1 VTAIEHPAPP
11 GREGYFGRFGGQYV
25 PEALSGAL
33 TELTDAWHAAEA
45 DPAFAAELAS
55 LLEHYGGRPT
65 PLYHA
70 TRLSAEAGVEI
81 WLKRE
86 DLAHTGSHKINNVVG
101 QALLARR
108 MGKPRV
114 IAETGAG
121 QHGVATATA
130 AALFGLDCTVYMGA
144 EDCRRQRLNV
154 VRMQLLGAEVV
165 PVESG
170 TRTLKDAINEAMRD
184 WVTNVADT
192 HYLIGSAMGPHPFP
206 TMVRELQK
214 VISAESTVQ
223 FADQAGGLPDAV
235 VACVGG
241 GSNAIGSFAEWID
254 VPTGAADGSVQGV
267 RLIGVEAAGEGIGSG
282 RSAATISEGREA
294 VLHGSRSIVLVD
306 DDGQVQPAHSVSAG
320 LDYPGVGPEHAALAA
335 SGRAEYVAATDTEA
349 LEGFRRT
356 CELEG
361 IIPALEPA
369 HAVGWVLRHG
379 REVLGEGARVVLT
392 MSGRG
397 DKDVDEVV
405 EVAGWDVGVA
415 KAFGDGADS
424 EGTDVDRGP
433 GGMAGSEAVPEELA

>member
-1 VTAIEHPAPP
+1 MMETTDGRQHAEPP
-11 GREGYFGRFGGQYV
+11 SAEGYFGQFGGQFV
-25 PEALSGAL
+25 PESLSGAL
-33 TELTDAWHAAEA
+33 
-45 DPAFAAELAS
+45 AELVEAWRHAEQDSTFAEELDS
-55 LLEHYGGRPT
+55 LRRHYGGRPT
-65 PLYHA
+65 PLYA
-70 TRLSAEAGVEI
+70 ARRLSEEAGIDV

-86 DLAHTGSHKINNVVG
+86 DLAHTGSHKLNNVVG

-108 MGKPRV
+108 MGKPRI

-130 AALFGLDCTVYMGA
+130 AALFGLDCTVYMGS

-165 PVESG
+165 PVTSG

-184 WVTNVADT
+184 WVTNVATT

-206 TMVRELQK
+206 TIVRELQK
-214 VISAESTVQ
+214 VISEETAEQ
-223 FADQAGGLPDAV
+223 FVTQAGGQPDAV

-241 GSNAIGSFAEWID
+241 GSNAIGSFAHWID
-254 VPTGAADGSVQGV
+254 VPAV
-267 RLIGVEAAGEGIGSG
+267 RLVGVEAAGGGLGTG
-282 RSAATISEGREA
+282 RSAATIAEGREA

-306 DDGQVQPAHSVSAG
+306 DDGQVLPAHSISAG
-320 LDYPGVGPEHAALAA
+320 LDYPGVGPEHAWLA
-335 SGRAEYVAATDTEA
+335 STGRATYVSATDDDA
-349 LEGFRRT
+349 LYGFRRT

-379 REVLGEGARVVLT
+379 RSEFGAGARIVVT

-405 EVAGWDVGVA
+405 EIAGWDVGVDR
-415 KAFGDGADS
+415 AFARQAEDAVGSA
-424 EGTDVDRGP
+424 VD
-433 GGMAGSEAVPEELA
+433 ASHVAEER

>member
-1 VTAIEHPAPP
+1 MSATVGTAGVGRSEDDV
-11 GREGYFGRFGGQYV
+11 REGYFGPFGGQFV
-25 PEALSGAL
+25 PESLSGAL
-33 TELTDAWHAAEA
+33 TELADAWRTASQ
-45 DPAFAAELAS
+45 DPAFLDELDH
-55 LLEHYGGRPT
+55 LRRTYGGRPT
-65 PLYHA
+65 PLYRA
-70 TRLSAEAGVEI
+70 DRLSDESGLEV

-86 DLAHTGSHKINNVVG
+86 DLAHTGSHKLNNVVG
-101 QALLARR
+101 QALLTKR

-130 AALFGLDCTVYMGA
+130 AALFGLECTVYMGA

-184 WVTNVADT
+184 WVTNVDTT

-206 TMVRELQK
+206 TLVRELQK
-214 VISAESTVQ
+214 VISIEIRAQ
-223 FADQAGGLPDAV
+223 FAAQAGGKPDAV
-235 VACVGG
+235 IACVGG
-241 GSNAIGSFAEWID
+241 GSNAIGAFADWIAED
-254 VPTGAADGSVQGV
+254 GV
-267 RLIGVEAAGEGIGSG
+267 RLIGVEAAGEGVGSG
-282 RSAATISEGREA
+282 RSAATLSEGQEA

-306 DDGQVQPAHSVSAG
+306 DEGQVLPAHSVSAG
-320 LDYPGVGPEHAALAA
+320 LDYPGVGPEHAWLATT
-335 SGRAEYVAATDTEA
+335 GRGEYVGATDEDA
-349 LEGFRRT
+349 LHGFRRT

-369 HAVGWVLRHG
+369 HAVGWLLRHG
-379 REVLGEGARVVLT
+379 REHLGEGARVVLN

-405 EVAGWDVGVA
+405 RVAGWDVGVER
-415 KAFGDGADS
+415 AFRS
-424 EGTDVDRGP
+424 
-433 GGMAGSEAVPEELA
+433 AGLE

>member
-1 VTAIEHPAPP
+1 MSATGTTGTDAPP
-11 GREGYFGRFGGQYV
+11 VASGSAPTREGYFGPFGGQFV
-25 PEALSGAL
+25 PESLSGAL
-33 TELTDAWHAAEA
+33 TELTEAWRTASQ
-45 DPAFAAELAS
+45 DPDFMAELDH
-55 LLEHYGGRPT
+55 LRRTYGGRPT
-65 PLYHA
+65 PLYRA
-70 TRLSAEAGVEI
+70 DRLSAEAGLEV

-86 DLAHTGSHKINNVVG
+86 DLAHTGSHKLNNVVG
-101 QALLARR
+101 QALLTKR

-130 AALFGLDCTVYMGA
+130 AALFGLECTVYMGA

-184 WVTNVADT
+184 WVSNVTTT

-206 TMVRELQK
+206 TLVRELQK
-214 VISAESTVQ
+214 VISIEMRAQ
-223 FADQAGGLPDAV
+223 FAAQAGGLPDAV
-235 VACVGG
+235 IACVGG
-241 GSNAIGSFAEWID
+241 GSNAIGAFADWIEE
-254 VPTGAADGSVQGV
+254 PAV
-267 RLIGVEAAGEGIGSG
+267 RLVGVEAAGDGIGSG
-282 RSAATISEGREA
+282 RSAATLSEGREA

-306 DDGQVQPAHSVSAG
+306 DEGQVRPAHSVSAG
-320 LDYPGVGPEHAALAA
+320 LDYPGVGPEHAWLA
-335 SGRAEYVAATDTEA
+335 STGRGEYVGATDDDA
-349 LEGFRRT
+349 LYGFRRT

-369 HAVGWVLRHG
+369 HAVGWLLRHG
-379 REVLGEGARVVLT
+379 RDHLGEGARVVLN

-405 EVAGWDVGVA
+405 RVAGWDVGVER
-415 KAFGDGADS
+415 AFRADPS
-424 EGTDVDRGP
+424 
-433 GGMAGSEAVPEELA
+433 A

>member
-1 VTAIEHPAPP
+1 MSVTSVPDTAAASTKPEH
-11 GREGYFGRFGGQYV
+11 REGYFGPFGGQFV

-33 TELTDAWHAAEA
+33 TELTAAWREA
-45 DPAFAAELAS
+45 STDEGFLAELDH
-55 LLEHYGGRPT
+55 LRRTYGGRPT
-65 PLYHA
+65 PLYLA
-70 TRLSAEAGVEI
+70 RRLSEEAGVEL

-86 DLAHTGSHKINNVVG
+86 DLAHTGSHKLNNVVG
-101 QALLARR
+101 QALLAKR
-108 MGKPRV
+108 MGKPRL

-130 AALFGLDCTVYMGA
+130 AALFGLECVVYMGA

-154 VRMQLLGAEVV
+154 VRMQLLGATVV

-184 WVTNVADT
+184 WVTNVDTT

-206 TMVRELQK
+206 TMVRELQRI
-214 VISAESTVQ
+214 ISIEMRTQ
-223 FADQAGGLPDAV
+223 FAAQAGGQPDAI

-241 GSNAIGSFAEWID
+241 GSNAIGAFADWID
-254 VPTGAADGSVQGV
+254 EAQV
-267 RLIGVEAAGEGIGSG
+267 RLVGVEAAGDGVGSG
-282 RSAATISEGREA
+282 RSAATLSEGREA

-306 DDGQVQPAHSVSAG
+306 DDGQVRPAHSVSAG
-320 LDYPGVGPEHAALAA
+320 LDYPGVGPEHAWLMT
-335 SGRAEYVAATDTEA
+335 SGRAEYYGATDEDA
-349 LEGFRRT
+349 LHGFRRT

-369 HAVGWVLRHG
+369 HAVGWLLRHG
-379 REVLGEGARVVLT
+379 RDVLGADARVILN

-405 EVAGWDVGVA
+405 RVAGWDVGVER
-415 KAFGDGADS
+415 AFRATGQ
-424 EGTDVDRGP
+424 E
-433 GGMAGSEAVPEELA
+433 

>member
-1 VTAIEHPAPP
+1 MSATVSTAGVGRSEDEV
-11 GREGYFGRFGGQYV
+11 REGYFGPFGGQFV
-25 PEALSGAL
+25 PESLSGAL
-33 TELTDAWHAAEA
+33 TELADAWRTASQ
-45 DPAFAAELAS
+45 DPAFLDELDH
-55 LLEHYGGRPT
+55 LRRTYGGRPT
-65 PLYHA
+65 PLYRA
-70 TRLSAEAGVEI
+70 DRLSAESGLEV

-86 DLAHTGSHKINNVVG
+86 DLAHTGSHKLNNVVG
-101 QALLARR
+101 QALLTRR

-184 WVTNVADT
+184 WVTNVDTT

-206 TMVRELQK
+206 TLVRELQK
-214 VISAESTVQ
+214 VISIEIRAQ
-223 FADQAGGLPDAV
+223 FAAQAGGKPDAV
-235 VACVGG
+235 IACVGG
-241 GSNAIGSFAEWID
+241 GSNAIGAFADWID
-254 VPTGAADGSVQGV
+254 DDVV

-282 RSAATISEGREA
+282 RSAATLSEGREA

-306 DDGQVQPAHSVSAG
+306 DEGQVLPAHSVSAG
-320 LDYPGVGPEHAALAA
+320 LDYPGVGPEHAWLATT
-335 SGRAEYVAATDTEA
+335 GRGEYVGATDEDA
-349 LEGFRRT
+349 LHGFRRT

-369 HAVGWVLRHG
+369 HAVGWLLRHG
-379 REVLGEGARVVLT
+379 REHLGEGARVVLN

-405 EVAGWDVGVA
+405 RVAGWDVGVER
-415 KAFGDGADS
+415 AFRA
-424 EGTDVDRGP
+424 
-433 GGMAGSEAVPEELA
+433 AGSE